1 LNGQEREEPSKFI
14 IFPKYKSF
22 YTNTPCDVRENLMVE
37 SFQRNK
43 FDKEVQKVH
52 MCCFQKKVL
61 AFAYFSSTSFL
72 IAIFGWH
79 TTTLKMSTLGKNG
92 LDASSLNFP
101 HET

>member
-1 LNGQEREEPSKFI
+1 
-14 IFPKYKSF
+14 
-22 YTNTPCDVRENLMVE
+22 MVE

-52 MCCFQKKVL
+52 MCCFQKKFL
-61 AFAYFSSTSFL
+61 AFACFSSTSFL